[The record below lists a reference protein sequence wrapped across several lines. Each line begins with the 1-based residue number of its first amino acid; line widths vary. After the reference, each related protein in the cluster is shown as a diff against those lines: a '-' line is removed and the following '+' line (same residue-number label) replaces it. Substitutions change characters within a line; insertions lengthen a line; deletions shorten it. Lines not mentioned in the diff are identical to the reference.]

1 MAYTEIDNS
10 GEHFNTITWTGTGAS
25 HAVTGV
31 GFAPNMTWLK
41 CTSNAANH
49 WIFDTIRGA
58 TKNIY
63 PNTTAAQATEAE
75 SLKTFGSDG
84 FTLGTESDINGD
96 GRTNVAWNWKAE
108 TAFSNDASSTSI
120 GSIDSAGSVNTTNG
134 FSIVTY
140 TSTGSA
146 ATIAHG
152 LGAVP
157 QMILFKRLAGDT
169 ENWPIYHHKIGN
181 THYRLLNTTG
191 AKVDSAARFND
202 TSPTS
207 TVFSVGTSGDTNG
220 GTSPFV
226 AYCFA
231 EKKGFSKLGNYV
243 GNGNDGDG
251 PYIFTG
257 FKPAFVWL
265 AEVSSTGSPCIFD
278 NKRAGRNPNNYRVY
292 SNNNYAHDDSE
303 VIFDFYA
310 NGFKIRGDQSD
321 TNANGQTYIFMA
333 FAENPFVTSTGIPAC
348 AR

>member
-10 GEHFNTITWTGTGAS
+10 SLFFNTITWTGTGES

-120 GSIDSAGSVNTTNG
+120 GSIDSAGSVNDTAG

-140 TSTGSA
+140 TGTGSN
-146 ATIAHG
+146 ATVKHG
-152 LGAVP
+152 LSTKP
-157 QMILFKRLAGDT
+157 SWILVKGINTD
-169 ENWPIYHHKIGN
+169 ENWINYYGDATDYLQLNSNVASVDAANIWQD
-181 THYRLLNTTG
+181 THPTT
-191 AKVDSAARFND
+191 S
-202 TSPTS
+202 
-207 TVFSVGTSGDTNG
+207 VFSIGDSGKVNNDGSNY
-220 GTSPFV
+220 V

-231 EKKGFSKLGNYV
+231 NKKGYSKASSYI
-243 GNGNDGDG
+243 GNGSATG
-251 PYIFTG
+251 PFIFTG
-257 FKPAFVWL
+257 FRPALVLLKSHSNNVNWK
-265 AEVSSTGSPCIFD
+265 IFD
-278 NKRAGRNPNNYRVY
+278 NKRDPFNDGTGNTFNVNENGAEDDNTA
-292 SNNNYAHDDSE
+292 YA
-303 VIFDFYA
+303 IDFLS
-310 NGFKIRGDQSD
+310 NGFRVPN
-321 TNANGQTYIFMA
+321 TNGNMNPSGETITYLA
-333 FAENPFVTSTGIPAC
+333 FAHNPFVTSTGIPAT